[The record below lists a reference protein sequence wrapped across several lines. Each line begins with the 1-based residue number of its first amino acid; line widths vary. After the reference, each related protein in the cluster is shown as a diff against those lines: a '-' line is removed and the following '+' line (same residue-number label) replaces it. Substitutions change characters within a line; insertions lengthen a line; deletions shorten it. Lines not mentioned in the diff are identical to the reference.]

1 MILSTLPILAF
12 LFTFVLNQKRIIYLI
27 QILKSIIMKRVT
39 LFFLA
44 TFVAFAMFAQNAAE
58 TTKSVANPNAPEI
71 TFDKT
76 VHDYGTIPYQG
87 DGKCEFKFTNTGKEP
102 LILTNVRS
110 SCGCT
115 VPKWPREPILPG
127 QSDIIKV
134 EYKTNRIGKINK
146 TITVQ
151 SNARTSSLVLR
162 IEGQVLKPEQETT
175 PANSGT
181 LGTSK

>member
-1 MILSTLPILAF
+1 MKKFTTFLFATFLAF
-12 LFTFVLNQKRIIYLI
+12 TV
-27 QILKSIIMKRVT
+27 
-39 LFFLA
+39 
-44 TFVAFAMFAQNAAE
+44 FAQVAQQAPA
-58 TTKSVANPNAPEI
+58 SANPNAPEI
-71 TFDKT
+71 TFEKS
-76 VHDYGTIPYQG
+76 VHDYGTVPYQG

-127 QSDIIKV
+127 QSDIINV

-151 SNARTSSLVLR
+151 SNAKTSSVVLR
-162 IEGQVLKPEQETT
+162 IEGQVLKPEESTAPENT
-175 PANSGT
+175 KT

>member
-1 MILSTLPILAF
+1 M
-12 LFTFVLNQKRIIYLI
+12 KRI
-27 QILKSIIMKRVT
+27 T
-39 LFFLA
+39 LFIFA
-44 TFVAFAMFAQNAAE
+44 TFIALAMFAQEAAD
-58 TTKSVANPNAPEI
+58 KAPVADNPNAPEI
-71 TFDKT
+71 SFEKT
-76 VHDYGTIPYQG
+76 VHDYGTIAYQG

-127 QSDIIKV
+127 QSDVINV

-151 SNARTSSLVLR
+151 SNAKTSSVVLR
-162 IEGQVLKPEQETT
+162 IQGQVLKPEESTS
-175 PANSGT
+175 PENGKT

>member
-1 MILSTLPILAF
+1 MKRITLF
-12 LFTFVLNQKRIIYLI
+12 LFATIFAVSVFGQTEAKVSAAKAD
-27 QILKSIIMKRVT
+27 KS
-39 LFFLA
+39 
-44 TFVAFAMFAQNAAE
+44 
-58 TTKSVANPNAPEI
+58 ANGPEI

-76 VHDYGTIPYQG
+76 VHDYGAVPYKG

-127 QSDIIKV
+127 QSEVINV
-134 EYKTNRIGKINK
+134 EYKTNRIGRINK

-151 SNARTSSLVLR
+151 SNAETSSVVLR
-162 IEGQVLKPEQETT
+162 INGEVLKPEANSA
-175 PANSGT
+175 PANAEAAG
-181 LGTSK
+181 KKK

>member
-1 MILSTLPILAF
+1 M
-12 LFTFVLNQKRIIYLI
+12 K
-27 QILKSIIMKRVT
+27 QIT

-44 TFVAFAMFAQNAAE
+44 FFLAFSVSAQNAATSE
-58 TTKSVANPNAPEI
+58 ASASAKNTNGPEI
-71 TFDKT
+71 TFEKT
-76 VHDYGTIPYQG
+76 VHDYGTVAYKG

-127 QSDIIKV
+127 QSEVIHV
-134 EYKTNRIGKINK
+134 EYKTNRIGRINK

-151 SNARTSSLVLR
+151 SNAQTSSVVLR
-162 IEGQVLKPEQETT
+162 IKGEVLKPDAETT
-175 PANSGT
+175 PENTST
-181 LGTSK
+181 LGNRK